1 MALKISQYRQLINNG
16 SLKAFYDD
24 IVYWEMARNANRFYV
39 TFMEGAYAINNGKQE
54 SIGTMEINYPHT
66 NTGLNEST
74 GSFNINNIGRTIASP
89 RAFLQDQETGSGGTD
104 IINSHQYNGFIPI
117 TELRGTRFFETT
129 ISSSNFS
136 TREYHYE
143 LHDETVGNDN
153 PGSLIIQRSVEASY
167 HYPFSSY
174 QLSVLREE
182 PTVIINLAKE
192 SELFNGIGE
201 SGFIM
206 IPANTHQKVRSNLEY
221 YLEKAGLI
229 DKTTKNKSPR
239 RGR

>member
-89 RAFLQDQETGSGGTD
+89 RAFLQDQETG
-104 IINSHQYNGFIPI
+104 
-117 TELRGTRFFETT
+117 
-129 ISSSNFS
+129 
-136 TREYHYE
+136 
-143 LHDETVGNDN
+143 GNDD
-153 PGSLIIQRSVEASY
+153 PGSIIIQRSVEASY